1 MKDFETI
8 EAGAGSYP
16 EPPESEYKCF
26 NFKAVVTSEVE
37 GYVWAK
43 NKGEAYDLIMNG
55 QWEEL
60 TNQSVEQV
68 MDIDELEEE

>member
-26 NFKAVVTSEVE
+26 NFKAVVACEVE

-43 NKGEAYDLIMNG
+43 DESEAQDLIMSG

-60 TNQSVEQV
+60 TNQTVEQV
-68 MDIDELEEE
+68 MDIDGLEEE